1 MVADES
7 QRRQALEWNMENAER
22 NLNLSIGF
30 LEGSRRTTEAW
41 VDKVKLCR
49 DEFDRHFAVLI
60 EFKRSHASPAIK
72 P

>member
-7 QRRQALEWNMENAER
+7 QNRLQALEWNSANAER
-22 NLNLSIGF
+22 NLQLAIDF

-49 DEFDRHFAVLI
+49 DEFDRHFAALI
-60 EFKRSHASPAIK
+60 EFKRNHTTS
-72 P
+72 